1 MFHCKKADYQIF
13 LAHEQFWLIVLRRDK
28 DKNSFSPLN
37 LWFIQWENSSLQYFG
52 IQSLETFWSA
62 LSATGITIWICH
74 SKCIVPK
81 GQPYNHQSLNGFGA
95 NFIHS
100 RTPDTGVFLT
110 TWHVSHPAASIK
122 YVLRRS
128 SKYCIYCLTES
139 YLIAS
144 SWSWI
149 TRLSLYPHEDVQG
162 CVGVWP
168 TRIHAFSGLR
178 EGFQSHP
185 SHVLWGV
192 LQEDGVLGSLLLA
205 FQLM

>member
-28 DKNSFSPLN
+28 DKNTFLPPKSVIHPMGKLFSPVLWYTVARDFLICPLRNWNNDLN
-37 LWFIQWENSSLQYFG
+37 LPLQMHCSQG
-52 IQSLETFWSA
+52 AAI
-62 LSATGITIWICH
+62 H
-74 SKCIVPK
+74 
-81 GQPYNHQSLNGFGA
+81 HQSLNGFGA

-100 RTPDTGVFLT
+100 RTPGAGVFLT
-110 TWHVSHPAASIK
+110 TWHVSHPVASIK

-128 SKYCIYCLTES
+128 SKYCIHCLTES